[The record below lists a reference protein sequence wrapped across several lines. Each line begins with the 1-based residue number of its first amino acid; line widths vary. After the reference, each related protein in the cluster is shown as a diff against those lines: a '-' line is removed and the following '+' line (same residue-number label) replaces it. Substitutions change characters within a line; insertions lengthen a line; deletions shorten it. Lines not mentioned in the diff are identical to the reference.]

1 MSDLEILEEIKK
13 IISDQFSIPKETIE
27 ESSFLEED
35 LGIGELEMEDLII
48 QIQSKFDIQIPQE
61 KLGAFKTV
69 SDLASYAYENVENTG

>member
-69 SDLASYAYENVENTG
+69 SDLASYVYENVENTG

>member
-1 MSDLEILEEIKK
+1 MSDLETLEEIKK

-69 SDLASYAYENVENTG
+69 SDLASYVYENVENTG